1 MTASKAKVLI
11 LGHPQDAHVA
21 HLRSALRHQGA
32 LVRCLE
38 THQFPTQLR
47 FSWHAKTQ
55 KGLIAWEPD
64 DVWALEEIRRVF
76 WRQISGVSIPP
87 LADKQQQW
95 IAYNDSMSLMRSL
108 MQSHSPQWVNTWEA
122 YQFHKEKPLQLSTV
136 KQLGVQIPPTLVS
149 NDPQQVI
156 AFVKSLEQA
165 IFKPVYGGAHAQWV
179 TPEHL
184 DPQRLQLALKVSP
197 ATFQAYIPGTNIRT
211 YVIGES
217 VFSAEIR
224 SPSVDF
230 RDDQTAELLPVTLPG
245 AVQHQ
250 SLAITKALKL
260 KWTAIDWRL
269 TPTQDYFFLEA
280 NPSPMFIYFEQ
291 QTGYPIT
298 QTLVQ
303 LLLAD

>member
-1 MTASKAKVLI
+1 MTAPNTKVLI

-21 HLRSALRHQGA
+21 HMQSALRQRGA
-32 LVRCLE
+32 QVRCLE
-38 THQFPTQLR
+38 THHFPTHLR
-47 FSWHAKTQ
+47 FSWHAETQ
-55 KGLIAWEPD
+55 KGLIAWDDD
-64 DVWALEEIRRVF
+64 DVWGLEDIRRVF

-87 LADKQQQW
+87 LEDKQQQW

-108 MQSHSPQWVNTWEA
+108 IQSHPHQWVNTWEA

-136 KQLGVQIPPTLVS
+136 KQLGVQIPKTLVS
-149 NDPQQVI
+149 NDPQQVT
-156 AFVKSLEQA
+156 AFVKSLEQV
-165 IFKPVYGGAHAQWV
+165 IFKPVYGGAHARLV
-179 TPEHL
+179 TPQHL
-184 DPQRLQLALKVSP
+184 VPQRLQLALKVSP
-197 ATFQAYIPGTNIRT
+197 ATFQAYVEGTNIRT
-211 YVIGES
+211 YVIGNS

-230 RDDQTAELLPVTLPG
+230 REDQTAELLPVTLPE

-250 SLAITKALKL
+250 SLAITQALRL

-269 TPTQDYFFLEA
+269 TPQQNYIFLEA

-291 QTGYPIT
+291 QTGYPVT

-303 LLLAD
+303 LLLSD